1 MLQCS
6 YNIVYTIT
14 EKCDQFNEETIN
26 KFIMLFFP
34 FYISGSIYKI
44 GNLFSHNWPTV
55 IIILTLIIP
64 TVHSI

>member
-1 MLQCS
+1 MTSCSFLGFKLSDLQLLLTVQKICA
-6 YNIVYTIT
+6 IT

-44 GNLFSHNWPTV
+44 GNLLSHN
-55 IIILTLIIP
+55 
-64 TVHSI
+64 